1 MLLTERLVR
10 AQRAVCNIRCKGVIV
25 ENRALC
31 GRGFLPVSV
40 GSLGRF
46 ALGASAMR
54 PAQTTDVSQQI
65 DDYRIDID
73 VAPLCAHLVHWDAL
87 I

>member
-1 MLLTERLVR
+1 
-10 AQRAVCNIRCKGVIV
+10 
-25 ENRALC
+25 
-31 GRGFLPVSV
+31 
-40 GSLGRF
+40 
-46 ALGASAMR
+46 MR

-73 VAPLCAHLVHWDAL
+73 IDVAPLCAHLVHWDAL